1 MPKKADIPKQIIDA
15 AMELAAERGWHDLSL
30 SEIAAAA
37 KVPLSRLYPV
47 FPSKQAIL
55 NGLSRRVDAAV
66 LADTEEADTEGAKA
80 ERAKAEGEE
89 NGESARDRL
98 FEVLMRRF
106 DALQPYKPGL
116 GNVIYDQGR
125 DPLAALCGLPR
136 LLGAMALML
145 EAAGISSNVLTGA
158 VRAKGLAAIYL
169 TTIRVWLRDDSP
181 DLAKTMA
188 ALDRRLRCAESVV
201 RRVPNP
207 MTRAVRGAA

>member
-15 AMELAAERGWHDLSL
+15 AMGLAAERGWHDLSL

-37 KVPLSRLYPV
+37 KVPLSRLHPV

-66 LADTEEADTEGAKA
+66 LAE
-80 ERAKAEGEE
+80 AEGEE
-89 NGESARDRL
+89 SGESARDRL

-106 DALQPYKPGL
+106 DALRPYKPGL

-145 EAAGISSNVLTGA
+145 EAAGISSTGLAGA

-169 TTIRVWLRDDSP
+169 ATIRVWLRDDSP

-188 ALDRRLRCAESVV
+188 VLDRRLRRAESLL
-201 RRVPNP
+201 RRMPAP
-207 MTRAVRGAA
+207 MTRAV